1 MNKKVILTRIIHR
14 DKPRIFINFDFD
26 PVIDEIVRLLSGR
39 SFSSTHKCWY
49 VPDTEESIR
58 EILLAFRDK
67 ADVDISAISSSY
79 NRHHSDD
86 ISDAGQSDRRLVTVV
101 VKSPP
106 AYDPTEESECIHPK
120 SDHKGK
126 QKSGYG
132 PVEFRI
138 NDSDGRLSIRF
149 RGRYK
154 SEWIDE
160 MKSYGK
166 FYYDTI
172 HKEFLLKWSQLKVD
186 SLSDY
191 FSLQGVEVKVVKPV
205 VPDDLKEERKQFG
218 NEVRSRNLNPEA
230 VAGIDLLRR
239 HLEQNR
245 YSIRTAESY
254 LSLLEVFF
262 KYYNEKDPAEITQNE
277 VSDFMNSFIVKLGF
291 SSSYQNQMISAVKTY
306 YEIAGKGKVIPQIM
320 ERPRRG
326 RPLPKVF
333 SKEEITRILGSAR
346 NTKHRLLLW
355 MIYSCG
361 LRRSEATNIKLT
373 DLDRSRGILHIREGK
388 GRVDRIV
395 PVSDKVWAKLD
406 EYVAGYRPQ
415 EYLFEGQDGGRY
427 SVESVYNVFKQALKK
442 AGINKEVGV
451 HSLRHSYATH
461 LHESGL
467 DIKYI
472 QELLGHRS
480 SRTTEIYTHVSRRN
494 LIAVRSPI
502 EDLDI
507 K

>member
-1 MNKKVILTRIIHR
+1 MNKKVTLERIFHR
-14 DKPRIFINFDFD
+14 EKPRIFINFDFD
-26 PVIDEIVRLLSGR
+26 PVIDETVRSLHVR
-39 SFSSTHKCWY
+39 AFSNTRKQWY
-49 VPDTEESIR
+49 VEDNEESIK
-58 EILLAFRDK
+58 EILLAFKDK

-79 NRHHSDD
+79 NRHIIIRQATGEPPEHKP
-86 ISDAGQSDRRLVTVV
+86 VTVV

-106 AYDPTEESECIHPK
+106 DDELEKKPAVSPIKLEK
-120 SDHKGK
+120 NKNL
-126 QKSGYG
+126 KSGYG

-138 NDSDGRLSIRF
+138 SDEGGRLSIRF
-149 RGRYK
+149 RGRYEK
-154 SEWIDE
+154 EWIDE
-160 MKSYGK
+160 IRSYGK
-166 FYYDTI
+166 CYYDKI
-172 HKEFLLKWSQLKVD
+172 HKEFLLQWTQLKVD

-191 FSLQGVEVKVVKPV
+191 FSTQGVEVKVKKSV
-205 VPDDLKEERKQFG
+205 VPDDLKEKRKEFSE
-218 NEVRSRNLNPEA
+218 EVRSRQMMPKA
-230 VAGIDLLRR
+230 VEGVDLLRR
-239 HLEQNR
+239 YLEENR
-245 YSIRTAESY
+245 YSNRTSVSY

-262 KYYNEKDPAEITQNE
+262 KYYNEKDPAKITQND
-277 VSDFMNSFIVKLGF
+277 VSDFMDSFIVKLGF
-291 SSSYQNQMISAVKTY
+291 SASYQNQMISAVKTY

-320 ERPRRG
+320 ERPRRS
-326 RPLPKVF
+326 RALPKVF
-333 SKEEITRILGSAR
+333 SKDEITRILGSAR
-346 NTKHRLLLW
+346 NIKHKLLLW

-373 DLDRSRGILHIREGK
+373 DLDRDRGILNIREGK
-388 GRVDRIV
+388 GRVDRMV

-406 EYVAGYRPQ
+406 EYVAGYRPVT
-415 EYLFEGQDGGRY
+415 YLFEGQGGGKY

>member
-1 MNKKVILTRIIHR
+1 MNKKVILTRIFHR
-14 DKPRIFINFDFD
+14 EKPRIFINFDFD
-26 PVIDEIVRLLSGR
+26 RAIDETVRSLHGR
-39 SFSSTHKCWY
+39 AFSNTLKQWY
-49 VPDTEESIR
+49 VNDNEESIK
-58 EILLAFRDK
+58 EILLAFKDL
-67 ADVDISAISSSY
+67 AEVDISAISSSY
-79 NRHHSDD
+79 NRQ
-86 ISDAGQSDRRLVTVV
+86 IIIRQVTGEQPEHKPVKVV
-101 VKSPP
+101 LKSPP
-106 AYDPTEESECIHPK
+106 DDELKKEPLVSPVKPEK
-120 SDHKGK
+120 NKNL
-126 QKSGYG
+126 KSGYG

-138 NDSDGRLSIRF
+138 NDADGRLSIKF
-149 RGRYK
+149 MGRYD
-154 SEWIDE
+154 SAWIDE
-160 MKSYGK
+160 IRSYGK
-166 FYYDTI
+166 WNYDKI
-172 HKEFLLKWSQLKVD
+172 HKEFLLQWTQLKVD

-191 FSLQGVEVKVVKPV
+191 FSIQGVEVKVIKSV
-205 VPDDLKEERKQFG
+205 VPDDLKEQRKVFSD
-218 NEVRSRNLNPEA
+218 EVRSRLLTPAA
-230 VAGIDLLRR
+230 VEGVDLLQRY
-239 HLEQNR
+239 LGENR
-245 YSIRTAESY
+245 YSIRTSESY
-254 LSLLEVFF
+254 ISLLEVFF
-262 KYYNEKDPAEITQNE
+262 KYYNEKDPAEITQND
-277 VSDFMNSFIVKLGF
+277 VSDFMDSFIVKLGF
-291 SSSYQNQMISAVKTY
+291 SASYQNQMISAVKTY

-320 ERPRRG
+320 QRPRRS
-326 RPLPKVF
+326 RALPKVF
-333 SKEEITRILGSAR
+333 SKDEIVRILSSAR
-346 NTKHRLLLW
+346 NTKHKLLLW

-373 DLDRSRGILHIREGK
+373 DLDRDRGILNIREGK

-406 EYVAGYRPQ
+406 EYVAGYRPVT
-415 EYLFEGQDGGRY
+415 YLFEGQNGGKY